1 MTNVL
6 VVSPSVT
13 NTNELEVARKAVA
26 GGVRKTGEVLQNYA
40 NMLCKYL
47 DLKDASGNI
56 TSKWYERK
64 GKLGA
69 EVKEE
74 NTKFKALFPEC
85 AKGETPDRAN
95 GQFAYGV
102 GDAYWAEV
110 KKLSGYKTKGM
121 IAKEN
126 GEESAT
132 TSVFDLCKAD
142 LKTILNRIN
151 KARSDKPQGFDTL
164 LEIYDDT
171 LVAYCTLGGSEDD
184 LK

>member
-13 NTNELEVARKAVA
+13 NTNELEVARKAVPNEA
-26 GGVRKTGEVLQNYA
+26 RKTGEVLQYYST
-40 NMLCKYL
+40 MVCKYL
-47 DLKDASGNI
+47 DLRDANGNI
-56 TSKWYERK
+56 TTPWYERK

-69 EVKEE
+69 EVTEE
-74 NTKFKALFPEC
+74 RLKFKALFPE
-85 AKGETPDRAN
+85 AEKGVTPTQ

-121 IAKEN
+121 IAKEA
-126 GEESAT
+126 GEVSEENT
-132 TSVFDLCKAD
+132 EFDLCKAD
-142 LKTILNRIN
+142 LKTFLNRVN
-151 KARSDKPQGFDTL
+151 RSRSSKSQGFETL
-164 LEIYDDT
+164 LEIYDDA
-171 LVAYCTLGGSEDD
+171 LVIYCTLGGKEAD

>member
-13 NTNELEVARKAVA
+13 NTNELEVARNEVA
-26 GGVRKTGEVLQNYA
+26 SGARKTGEVLQNYA
-40 NMLCKYL
+40 DMLCKYL
-47 DLKDASGNI
+47 DLKDAQGNI

-74 NTKFKALFPEC
+74 NAKFKALFPEAKKGE
-85 AKGETPDRAN
+85 AKGV

-121 IAKEN
+121 LTKEL
-126 GEESAT
+126 GETSET
-132 TSVFDLCKAD
+132 TTEFDLCKND

-151 KARSDKPQGFDTL
+151 KTRSSKPEGFELL
-164 LEIYDDT
+164 LEIYDD
-171 LVAYCTLGGSEDD
+171 LVISYCTLGGKEAD